1 MVSMNL
7 KKVLSITK
15 SEQMVR
21 FAQFICASVLLFA
34 GLPNKTPS
42 YIPLS
47 AYMTYI
53 HMYLR
58 K

>member
-1 MVSMNL
+1 MNL

-34 GLPNKTPS
+34 GLPNKMPS